1 MSWERS
7 RTRPRLGRDSKRVRA
22 SWFSQTSRASRA
34 PWLICP
40 RSRSPRSSTSS
51 TRGATRLVAGYG
63 GHVVKFSGDN
73 CLAVFEPS
81 DARDAVA
88 CVLAMRDS
96 VRSMGEDLHL
106 ALDLGANVH
115 IATVV
120 SGRFGGP
127 STPSD
132 DVIGAGVIHTYR
144 MGSGA
149 GIRISEPVYRKLPSA
164 ERGSWRKYQPP
175 ATYTLET

>member
-1 MSWERS
+1 MGAFTDAPASGPRFQESS
-7 RTRPRLGRDSKRVRA
+7 RVLVLADLAGFTRAVAHLSAVAIAEVVDE
-22 SWFSQTSRASRA
+22 FY
-34 PWLICP
+34 
-40 RSRSPRSSTSS
+40 
-51 TRGATRLVAGYG
+51 TRCDELVAGYG